1 MGTSG
6 PMHQR
11 FHRPNPSLLAS
22 ELPRAMIEMQAFA
35 CSIPLLRTLPPG
47 DGHTV
52 LVLPGF
58 TADDP
63 STAALRWFL
72 SDRGY
77 RAVPWGLGCN
87 LGPTDKILDGM
98 AALVEKLCRDR
109 ERISIIGWSL
119 GGIFARE
126 LGRET
131 PDAIRSVIT
140 LGSPFRLTDQDM
152 EPTGG
157 ATAPYNALAS
167 LHSDRAKGALQPD
180 DERPEIRVPVTNIY
194 TRADGVAPWQSCVD
208 VRGGCCENIEIPGS
222 HCGLGHNP
230 VALAIIADR
239 LAQHEGAWRP
249 YEVKGC
255 LSAIVRVGPI
265 PECSPVLAAS

>member
-1 MGTSG
+1 
-6 PMHQR
+6 MHQR
-11 FHRPNPSLLAS
+11 FHHPSPSLLAS

-35 CSIPLLRTLPPG
+35 CSIPFLRTLPRG

-52 LVLPGF
+52 LVLPGY

-63 STAALRWFL
+63 STAVLRGFL

-87 LGPTDKILDGM
+87 LGPSDKVLRGM
-98 AALVEKLCRDR
+98 ASLVEKLSGDS
-109 ERISIIGWSL
+109 RISIIGWSL

-126 LGRET
+126 LGRDT

-140 LGSPFRLTDQDM
+140 LGSPFRLTDLDV
-152 EPTGG
+152 EPTAGV
-157 ATAPYNALAS
+157 AAYNVLAS
-167 LHSDRAKGALQPD
+167 QHSERMEGALRPD
-180 DERPEIRVPVTNIY
+180 DDRPEIRVPVTNIY

-230 VALAIIADR
+230 VALAVIADR
-239 LAQHEGAWRP
+239 LAQPDGAWKP
-249 YEVKGC
+249 YEVQGC
-255 LSAIVRVGPI
+255 LSAMVRVGPL
-265 PECSPVLAAS
+265 PACNDALAAV